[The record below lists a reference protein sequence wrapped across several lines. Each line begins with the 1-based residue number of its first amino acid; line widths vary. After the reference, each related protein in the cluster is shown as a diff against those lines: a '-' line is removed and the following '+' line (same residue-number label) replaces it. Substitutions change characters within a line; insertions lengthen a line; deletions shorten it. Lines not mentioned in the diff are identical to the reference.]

1 MEKTYRS
8 FHPTIFKL
16 NSVHP
21 TLNRTRKLVNGENE
35 IDVMIKKNDFS
46 TQGKS
51 CNYLSSTAANLDT
64 ESSAKKHSSE
74 VNTFN
79 A

>member
-1 MEKTYRS
+1 
-8 FHPTIFKL
+8 
-16 NSVHP
+16 
-21 TLNRTRKLVNGENE
+21 
-35 IDVMIKKNDFS
+35 MIKKNDFS

-79 A
+79 AQALENGNCMSKRK